1 MKWLAICIT
10 LLMTSLSSAV
20 FAQIGNVLVID
31 QQTVFDESAFFQE
44 LLGSLNEDRLKLRA
58 ENQRIFQELRDEELA
73 IAEQRHDYT
82 PEEFEK
88 IARAFDEKVQATR
101 RARSAI
107 EAQAD
112 KELTAIRD
120 VFRERIGPVIAQI
133 MMEQNASIII
143 DRSMALWWADSLDVT
158 QLAIDRIDQTF
169 VQK

>member
-1 MKWLAICIT
+1 MKWLAICLT

-73 IAEQRHDYT
+73 IAAQRHDYT

-133 MMEQNASIII
+133 MVEQNASIII